1 MSIVGA
7 SPFTE
12 RIAFFDGQRLFASDL
27 QFLEQFNREMRWLHN
42 RSLHQPGIG
51 SGFAVSGNKGDR
63 EVRIEPGYAIDNLGR
78 AGQVVKVAAGYARN
92 YLLPRKLAY
101 PATPG
106 KLKVIEFERKS
117 LLRKEAKQKDDA
129 EKLKTMLDPIEIVI
143 RRKVG
148 EQDALYGS
156 VTNSD
161 VADELEKKCFQIEK
175 RKIHMDDHIKAL
187 GEYSIP
193 IRLFKDV
200 TANVK
205 LKVEPETE
213 GQ

>member
-1 MSIVGA
+1 MEVI
-7 SPFTE
+7 
-12 RIAFFDGQRLFASDL
+12 L
-27 QFLEQFNREMRWLHN
+27 RET
-42 RSLHQPGIG
+42 
-51 SGFAVSGNKGDR
+51 
-63 EVRIEPGYAIDNLGR
+63 IDNLGR
-78 AGQVVKVAAGYARN
+78 AGQIVKVAAGYARN

-106 KLKVIEFERKS
+106 NLKVIEFERQS
-117 LLRKEAKQKDDA
+117 LLRKETKQKEDA
-129 EKLKTMLDPIEIVI
+129 EKLKTMLDPVAIVI

-148 EQDALYGS
+148 EQNALYGS

-161 VADELEKKCFQIEK
+161 VADELEKKGFQIEK
-175 RKIHMDDHIKAL
+175 RKIHMEDHIKAL

-205 LKVEPETE
+205 LKVEAETE

>member
-1 MSIVGA
+1 MEI
-7 SPFTE
+7 
-12 RIAFFDGQRLFASDL
+12 IL
-27 QFLEQFNREMRWLHN
+27 RET
-42 RSLHQPGIG
+42 
-51 SGFAVSGNKGDR
+51 
-63 EVRIEPGYAIDNLGR
+63 IDNLGR
-78 AGQVVKVAAGYARN
+78 AGQVVKVADGYARN

-106 KLKVIEFERKS
+106 NLKVIEFERES
-117 LLRKEAKQKDDA
+117 LVRKEAKQKEDS
-129 EKLKTMLDPIEIVI
+129 EKLQQILDAVEITI

-161 VADELEKKCFQIEK
+161 VADELEKKGFTVEK
-175 RKIHMDDHIKAL
+175 RKIHMEDHIKKI
-187 GEYSIP
+187 GEFSIP

-200 TANVK
+200 TAHIK